1 MPIPVFFR
9 ASPTGP
15 GPQAIANVYMFT
27 AKISGGGN
35 VKNAEISD
43 EPDRKL
49 SFSGLISLLAIF
61 GEMEFVWLAGVHF
74 FPFHVLYINNIEKRF
89 F

>member
-1 MPIPVFFR
+1 M
-9 ASPTGP
+9 
-15 GPQAIANVYMFT
+15 
-27 AKISGGGN
+27 
-35 VKNAEISD
+35 KNAEISD
-43 EPDRKL
+43 EPNRKL
-49 SFSGLISLLAIF
+49 SFSGFISLLAIF